1 MIRAMKA
8 SLRIALARIDRAL
21 RGGTALTAPVLAVI
35 AAVALSG
42 AVRAQPVPLP
52 GGGAPAGAQ
61 QQTSLP
67 AVFSADEVVYD
78 RDRDIVTATGN
89 VEIVQGNRVIRADS
103 VSFDRR
109 QNVVSASGNVSLLE
123 PTGDVIFA
131 DHAQLTEDLRE
142 GAIQN
147 FRALL
152 ADWSRLAAVS
162 GRRSNGNVT
171 ALRKV
176 VYSPCELCKDDPTR
190 PPVWQIKAA
199 RATHDQEAA
208 TVSYRDAWIEIGG
221 VPVLYTPYLEHPD
234 GTVRRKSG
242 LLTPSFGSSSVLGQ
256 FYAQPYFQT
265 LGDSADITLEPI
277 VYSKE
282 NPVLAAEYRRR
293 FRAGAMA
300 LNGSLTYAHVYDDR
314 NRRTGEDTMRGHIA
328 GTGRFDIDEDWRWG
342 FDIARASHDNYLLR
356 YKLFDRFRFIDRNT
370 LTSRGYVEG
379 FRGRSY
385 AAATTYAFQGLR
397 EFDDPGLAPLVLP
410 LLDYQWLGEPDRRG
424 GYLHFQSYSYGIH
437 RTEGTASQR
446 TAGVWGYTLPFT
458 ASTGEVWSLTGTLQG
473 DLFHADRGRIV
484 DAFAP
489 TAEGVTARAFPQV
502 ALGWRWPFV
511 RNDQTFRTIVEPVV
525 SIVAAPRI
533 GNQQK
538 FPNEDS
544 RAIDLDETN
553 LFRRNRFSGLDR
565 VEGGQRVNYGLN
577 VDLRRTDSGAR
588 IAGFLGQSY
597 RFQRD
602 GNFPTE
608 SGLYDNASNI
618 VGRLLVSPHPWL
630 SGSWRFQADKG
641 DFGATRNT
649 ASVRL
654 GPDALNLVVAYNFI
668 DRSSQPSLF
677 EDLEQVTTRL
687 AGRINE
693 NWRFLIRDARSI
705 GSDSGQ
711 LRFNSALIYEDECF
725 LFGVD
730 FQRRFTGNRDNPPD
744 TSIVLRIALRNLGET
759 RLQGF

>member
-8 SLRIALARIDRAL
+8 SLRIALARIHRAL

-42 AVRAQPVPLP
+42 AARAQSLPVP
-52 GGGAPAGAQ
+52 GGSAPAGAQ

-67 AVFSADEVVYD
+67 AVFSADEVIYD

-176 VYSPCELCKDDPTR
+176 VYSPCELCKDDPSR

-328 GTGRFDIDEDWRWG
+328 GTGRFDIDDDWRWG

-385 AAATTYAFQGLR
+385 ASATTYAFQGLR

-410 LLDYQWLGEPDRRG
+410 LLDYQWIGEPDRRG
-424 GYLHFQSYSYGIH
+424 GYLHFQSYSYGIY

-484 DAFAP
+484 DSFAP
-489 TAEGVTARAFPQV
+489 TARASPRAPSRRSRWAGAGRSCATTRPSVPSSSRSSRSSRRRGSATSRNSPTRIRAPSISTRRTCSGAIASAASIASKAASGSTMASTSICGASRPARGSPLSLARAIASSATATSP
-502 ALGWRWPFV
+502 P
-511 RNDQTFRTIVEPVV
+511 
-525 SIVAAPRI
+525 
-533 GNQQK
+533 
-538 FPNEDS
+538 S
-544 RAIDLDETN
+544 RASTTTPPTSSGACWS
-553 LFRRNRFSGLDR
+553 RRIPGCRAAGAS
-565 VEGGQRVNYGLN
+565 
-577 VDLRRTDSGAR
+577 RRTRAISA
-588 IAGFLGQSY
+588 
-597 RFQRD
+597 
-602 GNFPTE
+602 P
-608 SGLYDNASNI
+608 
-618 VGRLLVSPHPWL
+618 P
-630 SGSWRFQADKG
+630 
-641 DFGATRNT
+641 ATPPRC
-649 ASVRL
+649 ASV
-654 GPDALNLVVAYNFI
+654 P
-668 DRSSQPSLF
+668 
-677 EDLEQVTTRL
+677 T
-687 AGRINE
+687 
-693 NWRFLIRDARSI
+693 RSI
-705 GSDSGQ
+705 SS
-711 LRFNSALIYEDECF
+711 SP
-725 LFGVD
+725 
-730 FQRRFTGNRDNPPD
+730 T
-744 TSIVLRIALRNLGET
+744 TSSIAVRSPACSRISSR
-759 RLQGF
+759 